1 MPDGVPDQH
10 LLDKARH
17 LAMTLAGDLEPAPG
31 SAAPGKPLLVWTL
44 DGRPAYWLFPLL
56 DGETTIGALR
66 LTLAGEMISLA
77 RRTPHGSATAT
88 GIDDGAALSRAKDAV
103 AHRPGTQLSPP
114 RLVMTDYPGRE
125 AWLVEVLEPDQD
137 VRRLLI
143 SSGGVEE
150 LR

>member
-10 LLDKARH
+10 LVDKARQ
-17 LAMTLAGDLEPAPG
+17 LATTLAGDFEPALRSVTLG
-31 SAAPGKPLLVWTL
+31 NPLPVWTL

-56 DGETTIGALR
+56 DGDTALGALR

-77 RRTPHGSATAT
+77 RPARHGSATAA
-88 GIDDGAALSRAKDAV
+88 GIDDRAALSRAKDTV
-103 AHRPGTQLSPP
+103 ARRPGTRLSAP
-114 RLVMTDYPGRE
+114 RLVMNGYPGHE
-125 AWLVEVLEPDQD
+125 AWLVEVREPNQD

-143 SSGGVEE
+143 SSGDVEE